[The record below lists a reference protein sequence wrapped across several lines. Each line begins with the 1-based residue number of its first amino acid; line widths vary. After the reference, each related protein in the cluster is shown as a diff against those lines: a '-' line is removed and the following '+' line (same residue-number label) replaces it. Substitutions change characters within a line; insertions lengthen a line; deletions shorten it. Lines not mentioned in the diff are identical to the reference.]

1 MVLKVRAG
9 VPLVWRS
16 PSSLQFGV
24 DAQLAVLEQLDAGT
38 ERIVAALVSGISR
51 SGFDMMAR
59 SLGLAE
65 HAARELLARLAP
77 VLDGV
82 ADGVPDGAQDGVA
95 DGVRPGV
102 SDDAPVSPRRGVV
115 VSGAD
120 PLAGELRRL
129 LSEQGVLAD
138 PGESAPELAVIVA
151 GWLIGAE
158 DHGRWLRRDIPH
170 LPVVVGDAGVTV
182 GPFVEPG
189 AGPCLY
195 CLQLT
200 MTDED
205 AAWPAIATQL
215 WNRPAPELGELPLV
229 EAAAFAAR
237 RIVERLGAEWG
248 EVSTGSTSDTATSW
262 RIAAATGELSSR
274 AWTRHAECR
283 CAAPAESD
291 WAPAADLASRPATRR
306 AAGAAVRA

>member
-24 DAQLAVLEQLDAGT
+24 DAPLAVLEELDSGT

-59 SLGLAE
+59 SLGLTTEAST
-65 HAARELLARLAP
+65 ELLARLDP
-77 VLDGV
+77 VLEFEGGAAAHPNRAVVDGI
-82 ADGVPDGAQDGVA
+82 G
-95 DGVRPGV
+95 
-102 SDDAPVSPRRGVV
+102 
-115 VSGAD
+115 

-129 LSEQGVLAD
+129 LAERGVLAD
-138 PGESAPELAVIVA
+138 PGERAPGLAVIVA
-151 GWLIGAE
+151 GWLVAAE
-158 DHGRWLRRDIPH
+158 DHGTWLRRDIPH
-170 LPVVVGDAGVTV
+170 LPVVIGDSGVTI
-182 GPFVEPG
+182 GPFVDPG
-189 AGPCLY
+189 SGPCLY
-195 CLQLT
+195 CVQLT

-215 WNRPAPELGELPLV
+215 WSRAAPELGELPLV

-237 RIVERLGAEWG
+237 RIAERL
-248 EVSTGSTSDTATSW
+248 STGPAATLGAATTSW
-262 RIAAATGELSSR
+262 RLDAATGELSSR
-274 AWTRHAECR
+274 GWTRHAECR

-291 WAPAADLASRPATRR
+291 WAPVPDRATRPATRR
-306 AAGAAVRA
+306 AEVAAVPA

>member
-1 MVLKVRAG
+1 MVLKVRSE

-24 DAQLAVLEQLDAGT
+24 DAPLAVLDELDEGT

-59 SLGLAE
+59 SLGVGDDDAE
-65 HAARELLARLAP
+65 ELLARLEP
-77 VLDGV
+77 VLE
-82 ADGVPDGAQDGVA
+82 GAPTARASAVTVTG
-95 DGVRPGV
+95 
-102 SDDAPVSPRRGVV
+102 
-115 VSGAD
+115 SG
-120 PLAGELRRL
+120 PLAEELRRQL
-129 LSEQGVLAD
+129 ATGGLLAD
-138 PGESAPELAVIVA
+138 PTESAPDLAVIVA

-158 DHGRWLRRDIPH
+158 DHGTWLRRDIPH

-189 AGPCLY
+189 SGPCLY
-195 CLQLT
+195 CVQLT
-200 MTDED
+200 KTDED

-215 WNRPAPELGELPLV
+215 WSRAAPPLTELAIA

-237 RIVERLGAEWG
+237 RIRERVESAAPG
-248 EVSTGSTSDTATSW
+248 VSIRASRYSTSKNESGGATSW
-262 RIAAATGELSSR
+262 RLAAASGELSSR
-274 AWTRHAECR
+274 VWTRHAECR

-291 WAPAADLASRPATRR
+291 WAPAPDRAIRSATRR
-306 AAGAAVRA
+306 AAAAAVLA

>member
-1 MVLKVRAG
+1 MVLKVRVG

-24 DAQLAVLEQLDAGT
+24 DAPLAVLDDLDEGT

-59 SLGLAE
+59 SLGLHVDTAE
-65 HAARELLARLAP
+65 QLLARLEP
-77 VLDGV
+77 VLE
-82 ADGVPDGAQDGVA
+82 
-95 DGVRPGV
+95 
-102 SDDAPVSPRRGVV
+102 APLSAAAGCVV
-115 VSGAD
+115 VTGSGA
-120 PLAGELRRL
+120 LADELRRL
-129 LSEQGVLAD
+129 LAAEGVLGASDD
-138 PGESAPELAVIVA
+138 PAPDLAVIVA

-158 DHGRWLRRDIPH
+158 DHGTWLRRDIPH

-195 CLQLT
+195 CVQLT
-200 MTDED
+200 TTDRD

-215 WNRPAPELGELPLV
+215 WSRPAPPLGELAV
-229 EAAAFAAR
+229 AEAAAFAAR
-237 RIVERLGAEWG
+237 WIRERLGSGAPG
-248 EVSTGSTSDTATSW
+248 PSIRASRYSTSKEATSW
-262 RIAAATGELSSR
+262 RLAAATGELSSR

-291 WAPAADLASRPATRR
+291 WAPAAGRATRPATRR
-306 AAGAAVRA
+306 AAAAAVPV

>member
-1 MVLKVRAG
+1 MVLKMRVG

-24 DAQLAVLEQLDAGT
+24 DAPLAVLEELDEGT

-59 SLGLAE
+59 SLGLDVDTAE
-65 HAARELLARLAP
+65 ELLARLEP
-77 VLDGV
+77 VLAAGAS
-82 ADGVPDGAQDGVA
+82 ADSH
-95 DGVRPGV
+95 R
-102 SDDAPVSPRRGVV
+102 VV
-115 VSGAD
+115 VTGD
-120 PLAGELRRL
+120 GPLADELRRL
-129 LSEQGVLAD
+129 LATEGLLTAPDD
-138 PGESAPELAVIVA
+138 PAPELAVIVA

-158 DHGRWLRRDIPH
+158 DHGTWLRRDIPH

-195 CLQLT
+195 CVQLT
-200 MTDED
+200 TTDRD

-215 WNRPAPELGELPLV
+215 WSRPAPPLGELAV
-229 EAAAFAAR
+229 AEAAAFAAR
-237 RIVERLGAEWG
+237 RIRERLESG
-248 EVSTGSTSDTATSW
+248 EGGSATSW
-262 RIAAATGELSSR
+262 RLAAATGEISSR
-274 AWTRHAECR
+274 GWTRHAECR

-291 WAPAADLASRPATRR
+291 WAPAADHASRPATRR
-306 AAGAAVRA
+306 AAADAVLA

>member
-24 DAQLAVLEQLDAGT
+24 DAPLAVLEELDTGT

-59 SLGLAE
+59 SLGLDVDTAE
-65 HAARELLARLAP
+65 ELLTRLEP
-77 VLDGV
+77 VLDGSL
-82 ADGVPDGAQDGVA
+82 GAAGGAV
-95 DGVRPGV
+95 G
-102 SDDAPVSPRRGVV
+102 SVV
-115 VSGAD
+115 VTGSG
-120 PLAGELRRL
+120 PLAEELRRL
-129 LSEQGVLAD
+129 LATEGVLAGSSD
-138 PGESAPELAVIVA
+138 RAPSLAVIVA

-158 DHGRWLRRDIPH
+158 DHGTWLRRDIPH
-170 LPVVVGDAGVTV
+170 LPMVAGDAGITI

-189 AGPCLY
+189 SGPCLY
-195 CLQLT
+195 CVQLT

-215 WNRPAPELGELPLV
+215 WSRPAPPLAELAV
-229 EAAAFAAR
+229 TEAAADAAR
-237 RIVERLGAEWG
+237 RVLRRLDRGPAATAE
-248 EVSTGSTSDTATSW
+248 SW
-262 RIAAATGELSSR
+262 RLASATGELSSR
-274 AWTRHAECR
+274 VWARHAECR

-291 WAPAADLASRPATRR
+291 WARAADRAIRPATRR
-306 AAGAAVRA
+306 AEAAAVLG

>member
-1 MVLKVRAG
+1 MVLKVRDG

-24 DAQLAVLEQLDAGT
+24 DAPLAVLDELDEGT

-59 SLGLAE
+59 SLGLGDDVAE
-65 HAARELLARLAP
+65 KLLVRLEP
-77 VLDGV
+77 VLE
-82 ADGVPDGAQDGVA
+82 
-95 DGVRPGV
+95 
-102 SDDAPVSPRRGVV
+102 APPSATAGSEVV
-115 VSGAD
+115 TGSG
-120 PLAGELRRL
+120 PLAEELRRL
-129 LSEQGVLAD
+129 LATEGVLAAPDD
-138 PGESAPELAVIVA
+138 PAPDLAIIVA

-158 DHGRWLRRDIPH
+158 DHGTWLRRDIPH
-170 LPVVVGDAGVTV
+170 LPIVAGDAGITV

-189 AGPCLY
+189 SGPCLY
-195 CLQLT
+195 CVQLT
-200 MTDED
+200 MTDQD

-215 WNRPAPELGELPLV
+215 WSRPAPPLSELAIA

-237 RIVERLGAEWG
+237 RIRERLAA
-248 EVSTGSTSDTATSW
+248 VSTGSTSESATGW
-262 RIAAATGELSSR
+262 RLAAASGELSSR

-291 WAPAADLASRPATRR
+291 WAPAPDRATRSATR
-306 AAGAAVRA
+306 KAEAAAVLA

>member
-24 DAQLAVLEQLDAGT
+24 DSPLAVLEELDAAT

-51 SGFDMMAR
+51 SGFEMMAH
-59 SLGLAE
+59 SLGMAE
-65 HAARELLARLAP
+65 DAATALLARLDP
-77 VLDGV
+77 VLELE
-82 ADGVPDGAQDGVA
+82 ASATT
-95 DGVRPGV
+95 
-102 SDDAPVSPRRGVV
+102 SRRRVV
-115 VSGAD
+115 VSGSG

-129 LSEQGVLAD
+129 LAERGVLAD
-138 PGESAPELAVIVA
+138 PGESTPELAVIVS

-158 DHGRWLRRDIPH
+158 DHGTWLRRDIPH
-170 LPVVVGDAGVTV
+170 LPLVIGDAGVTV

-189 AGPCLY
+189 SGPCLY
-195 CLQLT
+195 CVQLT
-200 MTDED
+200 MTDQD

-215 WNRPAPELGELPLV
+215 WSRAAPELGELPLV

-237 RIVERLGAEWG
+237 RIMERLSMEQLTAGPAA
-248 EVSTGSTSDTATSW
+248 ATSW
-262 RIAAATGELSSR
+262 HLDAASGGLSLR
-274 AWTRHAECR
+274 RWTRHADCR

-291 WAPAADLASRPATRR
+291 WAPAAGHATRPGTRR
-306 AAGAAVRA
+306 AATAAVPA